1 MCMCTHTHTHT
12 MSYTQTCLHR
22 WKVKIYRE
30 VDRDIRTLN
39 EFFFFF
45 FEKLGKGPKHF
56 LFYKKILRDF
66 PGGPGVET
74 PPFSVCVGGCWFYPW
89 SGNWDPTC
97 CEAIKPAHRSWRE
110 ACAPQPRLH
119 AAK

>member
-1 MCMCTHTHTHT
+1 

-39 EFFFFF
+39 KFFFF

-66 PGGPGVET
+66 PAGPVDE
-74 PPFSVCVGGCWFYPW
+74 PLPSKVGGVGSLPGW
-89 SGNWDPTC
+89 GN
-97 CEAIKPAHRSWRE
+97 
-110 ACAPQPRLH
+110 
-119 AAK
+119 